1 MAKAETRSQAVSLRL
16 ALRYNVASV
25 KGDDMRAVLCK
36 NWGGPENLVVEDV
49 PVPSLRP
56 NAVRIKVHAAGLNF
70 ADLLLIAGQYQEKP
84 AFPFIPGAEAAGVLA
99 EVGATVTGLKAGD
112 RVMALTGLGAF
123 AEEVVVDAPRILPIP
138 DTMEFATAAAFPVAY
153 GTSHGALEWRAR
165 LRPGEW
171 LLVTGA
177 AGGVGLT
184 AVEIGK
190 AMGARVI
197 ACARGAEK
205 LAIAQQH
212 GADHLIDYSRE
223 DIRERV
229 KAITGGHGADVIYDP
244 VGGDVF
250 EACLRSIAWGGRIIV
265 IGFAAGRVPQIPAN
279 IVLVKNIDVIGFY
292 WGSYQAHNPELLR
305 SSFAQLFR
313 WFQEGKLHPHISHQC
328 ALQEAP
334 RALELLQQRKSTG
347 KVVLVT

>member
-1 MAKAETRSQAVSLRL
+1 
-16 ALRYNVASV
+16 
-25 KGDDMRAVLCK
+25 MRAVLCK
-36 NWGGPENLVVEDV
+36 EWGGPEKLVVEDV
-49 PVPSLRP
+49 PAPSLRP
-56 NAVRIKVHAAGLNF
+56 NAVRIKVHAAGVNF

-84 AFPFIPGAEAAGVLA
+84 SFPFTPGAEAAGVIT
-99 EVGATVTGLKAGD
+99 ETGSGVTGLKTGD

-123 AEEVVVDAPRILPIP
+123 AEEAVVDAPRVLPIP
-138 DTMEFATAAAFPVAY
+138 DKMEFISAAGFPVAY

-165 LRPGEW
+165 LQPGEW

-197 ACARGAEK
+197 ACARGADK

-212 GADHLIDYSRE
+212 GADHLIDYGRE

-250 EACLRSIAWGGRIIV
+250 EACLRSIAWGGRIII

-305 SSFAQLFR
+305 GSFTQLFR
-313 WFQEGKLHPHISHQC
+313 WFQQGKLQPHVSHQFPLEQASE
-328 ALQEAP
+328 ALA
-334 RALELLQQRKSTG
+334 LLQQRKSTG
-347 KVVLVT
+347 KVVLVTLK